1 MTPIS
6 KYQCSSSVKISGE
19 FFKKLNTSNYHKTM
33 CKTFLNE
40 YFSNS
45 FAQLVSIFAKNENLT
60 LSEIE
65 ELKRILEEAIKQPK
79 S

>member
-1 MTPIS
+1 
-6 KYQCSSSVKISGE
+6 
-19 FFKKLNTSNYHKTM
+19 M
-33 CKTFLNE
+33 CNTFLNE

-45 FAQLVSIFAKNENLT
+45 FEQMVSIFAKEEKLT